1 MKSDFTEFLI
11 LLCLW
16 GGLIFTA
23 VSSYIVGMYIIEKTN
38 LGYVAGFIIAGIV
51 ALLMAYGLVAFYNKH
66 D

>member
-1 MKSDFTEFLI
+1 MKSDFAEFLI
-11 LLCLW
+11 ILCLL
-16 GGLIFTA
+16 GGLILTA

-38 LGYVAGFIIAGIV
+38 LDDLVGFIVAGIV